1 MKKIIPIIF
10 LFCSFVYLQDEQPFP
25 PLDLISIPTAGTLP
39 KGMYAFETLLH
50 GEGNILP
57 EFLIGITNNFS
68 IGFSFGLQGFVGTGD
83 IKKNKSA
90 PEINIKYRIYEE
102 TETFPAVTIGFDTQG
117 RGLYNKINER
127 YDQKAMGLYLVA
139 SRNWSFL
146 GNLGF
151 HFGINKNIIESKD
164 GDEDINL
171 FFGIDKE
178 INRSFSILAEFN
190 FARNDDKLLDSNNEI
205 SLRDD
210 KGFLNLGLRWSA
222 TENILL
228 ELNFNDNLKN
238 IKYLNNH
245 DIQNP
250 TTFKSRNR
258 ELKVMYVEQF

>member
-102 TETFPAVTIGFDTQG
+102 TETFPALTIKFNSTSS
-117 RGLYNKINER
+117 
-127 YDQKAMGLYLVA
+127 M
-139 SRNWSFL
+139 S
-146 GNLGF
+146 
-151 HFGINKNIIESKD
+151 
-164 GDEDINL
+164 
-171 FFGIDKE
+171 
-178 INRSFSILAEFN
+178 RSFSSPVDLSVSVHEPSMN
-190 FARNDDKLLDSNNEI
+190 PLMEMLSLI
-205 SLRDD
+205 ST
-210 KGFLNLGLRWSA
+210 A
-222 TENILL
+222 
-228 ELNFNDNLKN
+228 
-238 IKYLNNH
+238 
-245 DIQNP
+245 
-250 TTFKSRNR
+250 
-258 ELKVMYVEQF
+258 